1 MNKADKKYIAQKLID
16 GLNLLTIR
24 FAPEGIQDINGQKR
38 YNKNVGN
45 YFTKAELKYMLKIL
59 KEINAGLKIKLDEE
73 SNEIT
78 DFDDQVQGKPDKDI
92 AKAKMKEKYP
102 NDSDIAD
109 IIDVYFLVKNKD
121 KVGDK
126 AKKVD

>member
-24 FAPEGIQDINGQKR
+24 YAPEGEETVEGQQK
-38 YNKNVGN
+38 YTKKQGN
-45 YFTKAELKYMLKIL
+45 YFTKAELKYMLKIH

-102 NDSDIAD
+102 NDSDITD
-109 IIDVYFLVKNKD
+109 IVDVYFLVKNKD
-121 KVGDK
+121 KVGDP